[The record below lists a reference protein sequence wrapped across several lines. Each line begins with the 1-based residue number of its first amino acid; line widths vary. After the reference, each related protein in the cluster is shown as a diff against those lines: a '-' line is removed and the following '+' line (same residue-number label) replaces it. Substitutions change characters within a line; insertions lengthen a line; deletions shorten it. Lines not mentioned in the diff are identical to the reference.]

1 MAHTSIAINRIW
13 YCHIWHFHSN
23 MILLLPILTYADT
36 KQSGLKLVTFRR
48 MVLINWKKSHIH
60 ANYHF
65 LFIRQW
71 RTIYS
76 HPQLNLLSHSIHTY
90 LFKNV
95 ILLINIIVYGI
106 NIDGYDTIGYKHMF
120 YLLCLRMNLG
130 YGPSNY
136 IYVQNEYYLFVYV
149 LLYINNYT

>member
-1 MAHTSIAINRIW
+1 MTFSQQHDLIAANFDV
-13 YCHIWHFHSN
+13 CWHKTVRSKISDIQKDGPN
-23 MILLLPILTYADT
+23 
-36 KQSGLKLVTFRR
+36 KLKK
-48 MVLINWKKSHIH
+48 IHIH
-60 ANYHF
+60 TNYHF

-71 RTIYS
+71 RTIS
-76 HPQLNLLSHSIHTY
+76 IHPQLNLLSHSIHKY
-90 LFKNV
+90 LFTNL
-95 ILLINIIVYGI
+95 ILLINIIVHGI